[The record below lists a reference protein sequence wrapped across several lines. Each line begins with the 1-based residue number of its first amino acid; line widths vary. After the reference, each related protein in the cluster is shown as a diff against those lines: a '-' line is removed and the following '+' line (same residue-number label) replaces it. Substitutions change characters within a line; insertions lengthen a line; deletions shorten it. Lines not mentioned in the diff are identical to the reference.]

1 MPSYLTVT
9 EAAEDTLRKIM
20 AQRTNRSGIHVIVT
34 TQGGGTAS
42 VKYDAPSRRATLNLP
57 SLPASAQVSRAH
69 ADRITGYVI
78 HEACHVLHTDWAAW
92 TRAVKAGARIR
103 YWTNGLEDMRIEAHE
118 IAHGSYP
125 AMRDLLG
132 RVSDRMFR
140 DALAGRAKAGQFAPG
155 TMGTVDAP
163 YVLSVIARLRNGY
176 AIPSARDL
184 ERNLSPQTRKLVAY
198 ALRWLPKCRDTDAC
212 LRLARRLV
220 ALEAQMKQADQPAP
234 PPIDEPQPQADDDQA
249 DDAQADDAQTQADDA
264 QADDAQTQADD
275 ARPMTPRP
283 MTTRPMTTRPMT
295 TRPMMTRPRPMTPR
309 PMTPRPRPMTPRPMT
324 PRPMTPRPR
333 PMTTRLMTTRP
344 MTPRPMTPRP
354 MTTRPMTTRPMTTRP
369 MMTRPRPMTPRPM
382 TPRPMTPR
390 PMTPRP
396 MTPRP
401 MTTNRAVPLARAPE
415 TPRPRPLPLPKSP
428 RTN

>member
-1 MPSYLTVT
+1 M
-9 EAAEDTLRKIM
+9 
-20 AQRTNRSGIHVIVT
+20 
-34 TQGGGTAS
+34 
-42 VKYDAPSRRATLNLP
+42 
-57 SLPASAQVSRAH
+57 
-69 ADRITGYVI
+69 
-78 HEACHVLHTDWAAW
+78 
-92 TRAVKAGARIR
+92 
-103 YWTNGLEDMRIEAHE
+103 WTNGLEDMRIEAHE

-140 DALAGRAKAGQFAPG
+140 DALAGRAKAGQPAPG

-234 PPIDEPQPQADDDQA
+234 PPIDDQPP
-249 DDAQADDAQTQADDA
+249 QADDAQTQADDA
-264 QADDAQTQADD
+264 QAQADD
-275 ARPMTPRP
+275 AQDDDAQADDDQAQDDDDQDDDAQDQMTPRTMTPRPRTMTPRPRPRTMTPRP
-283 MTTRPMTTRPMT
+283 MTTRPMDDAQAQDDDAQAEDDD
-295 TRPMMTRPRPMTPR
+295 
-309 PMTPRPRPMTPRPMT
+309 PRPRT
-324 PRPMTPRPR
+324 
-333 PMTTRLMTTRP
+333 
-344 MTPRPMTPRP
+344 
-354 MTTRPMTTRPMTTRP
+354 
-369 MMTRPRPMTPRPM
+369 
-382 TPRPMTPR
+382 
-390 PMTPRP
+390 

-415 TPRPRPLPLPKSP
+415 TPRPRPRPLPKSP